1 MKNDLDLLSAY
12 QQILNLSEQMLDL
25 ARNEKWDVLVD
36 MEITYLKTVEVVTLL
51 SEDSDAPIS
60 LQQKLTK
67 ILQTVLDNEKETRR
81 LLQKRLDELSD
92 LIKQES
98 CKQLLHDTYGQFPIS
113 DYEMELTPTT
123 EKT

>member
-25 ARNEKWDVLVD
+25 ARNEKWDALVD
-36 MEITYLKTVEVVTLL
+36 MEITYLKAVEVVTLL
-51 SEDSDAPIS
+51 SKDSDAPIS

-113 DYEMELTPTT
+113 DYEMELTSTT
-123 EKT
+123 DKT

>member
-12 QQILNLSEQMLDL
+12 QQILNLSEQMLNL

-36 MEITYLKTVEVVTLL
+36 MEITYLKAVEVVTLL

-113 DYEMELTPTT
+113 DYEIELTSTT

>member
-12 QQILNLSEQMLDL
+12 QQILNLSEQMLNL

-36 MEITYLKTVEVVTLL
+36 MEITYLKAVEVVTLL

-113 DYEMELTPTT
+113 DYEMELTSTT

>member
-36 MEITYLKTVEVVTLL
+36 MEITYLKAVEVVTLL
-51 SEDSDAPIS
+51 SKDSDAPIS

-113 DYEMELTPTT
+113 DYEMELTSTT
-123 EKT
+123 DKT

>member
-12 QQILNLSEQMLDL
+12 QQILSLSEQMLDL
-25 ARNEKWDVLVD
+25 ARNEKWDILVD
-36 MEITYLKTVEVVTLL
+36 MEIIYLKAVETVTLL
-51 SEDSDAPIS
+51 SEDSNAPIS

-67 ILQTVLDNEKETRR
+67 ILQTVLDNEKETKR
-81 LLQKRLDELSD
+81 LLQKRLNEISD

-98 CKQLLHDTYGQFPIS
+98 CKQLLHDTYGQFPTS
-113 DYEMELTPTT
+113 DYESELTPSS